1 MKTPQ
6 DEELIPILS
15 KCLYSQ
21 ILGVFSFLTDRFDCI
36 DTYLGLVSILRL
48 GVFSLLTDRFD
59 CIDTYLG
66 LVSILRLGN
75 ISVNNENTPR
85 RRIDTNPK

>member
-1 MKTPQ
+1 
-6 DEELIPILS
+6 LIDI
-15 KCLYSQ
+15 
-21 ILGVFSFLTDRFDCI
+21 FNCI

-66 LVSILRLGN
+66 LVSILRLG
-75 ISVNNENTPR
+75 V
-85 RRIDTNPK
+85 TNPK

>member
-15 KCLYSQ
+15 KYLYSQ
-21 ILGVFSFLTDRFDCI
+21 IRLSKMKTPQDEELIPILSKSDIFNCIDTYLGLVSILRLGVFSFLTDRFDCI

-48 GVFSLLTDRFD
+48 GVFSLL
-59 CIDTYLG
+59 
-66 LVSILRLGN
+66 
-75 ISVNNENTPR
+75 
-85 RRIDTNPK
+85 